1 MKINIIHSNKT
12 NVMMDAELLSYIFK
26 RFKQKPSV
34 QHIHTNSY
42 KLDKATVNIFLE
54 NINFYQMSKAKFN
67 VFIPNFHYFHKNWC
81 EMVNCFDLI
90 ICKTQYC
97 YEIFKDLVDETK
109 LVNVGWR
116 SP

>member
-12 NVMMDAELLSYIFK
+12 NVMTDVNLSYIFK

-42 KLDKATVNIFLE
+42 KSNKATVNIFE

-67 VFIPNFHYFHKNWC
+67 VLFQIFI
-81 EMVNCFDLI
+81 
-90 ICKTQYC
+90 
-97 YEIFKDLVDETK
+97 IFIK
-109 LVNVGWR
+109 LV
-116 SP
+116 